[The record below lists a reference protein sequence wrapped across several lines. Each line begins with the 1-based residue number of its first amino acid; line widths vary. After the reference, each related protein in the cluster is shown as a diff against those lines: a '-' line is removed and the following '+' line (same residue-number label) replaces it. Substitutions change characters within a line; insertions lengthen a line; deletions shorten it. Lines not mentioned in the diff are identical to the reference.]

1 MKQVQIDKHSFSI
14 PESWKEVTDEQF
26 RFIAIMLASNPNPN
40 EMLLKIFMFITGIEA
55 GDGFFTV
62 GDKPFV
68 SIKINDENVLIGS
81 EELAY
86 ATMLLKWIF
95 HERRNA
101 EGDITYEFR
110 CDRINNPV
118 PKLKCGKTILHGPA
132 DGLTNITWGEYIYA
146 SSNLYW
152 YAKSKQTSFLVKAA
166 AILYREEGERTDSDC
181 RIPFDSDKCEY
192 RELIIRKA
200 KMEDLLMINLWFQS
214 CQTFLRSKFP
224 HPYEGGGTAT
234 NDNPFDNYI
243 RMTTAMAQ
251 HNAPSLSEWMKT
263 ELYVVLASLDEQIK
277 NAKPKPK

>member
-1 MKQVQIDKHSFSI
+1 MKKVQINNHSFGI
-14 PESWKEVTDEQF
+14 PENWREITNEQF
-26 RFIAIMLASNPNPN
+26 RYIAILLGTKLNPH
-40 EMLLKIFMFITGIEA
+40 EMLVKLFMFITGIEA
-55 GDGFFTV
+55 ADGYFTV
-62 GDKPFV
+62 GEKPYV
-68 SIKINDENVLIGS
+68 SVKIEKEKFLISS

-86 ATMLLKWIF
+86 ATTLLQWIF
-95 HERRNA
+95 HERRK
-101 EGDITYEFR
+101 ESGEIIYEFR

-118 PKLKCGKTILHGPA
+118 PKLQCGKTILHGPA

-152 YAKSKQTSFLVKAA
+152 YAKLKQTSFLVKAA
-166 AILYREEGERTDSDC
+166 AVLYREEGEHTDSDC

-192 RELIIRKA
+192 RELIIHKA
-200 KMEDLLMINLWFQS
+200 PIAALHTINLWFQA
-214 CQTFLRSKFP
+214 CQAFLKNKFP
-224 HPYEGGGTAT
+224 HPYEGGGTST

-251 HNAPSLSEWMKT
+251 HNAPSLSDWMKT